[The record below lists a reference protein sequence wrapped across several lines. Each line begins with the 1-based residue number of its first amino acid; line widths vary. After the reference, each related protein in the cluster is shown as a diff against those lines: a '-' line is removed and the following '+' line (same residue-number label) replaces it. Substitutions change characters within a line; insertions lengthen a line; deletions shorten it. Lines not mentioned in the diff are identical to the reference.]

1 VASWRDSIVLCPKC
15 LASAVLLVHGREAR
29 LPPDNIIVPESNLQ
43 FEDVKSYLQQVQKT
57 IDSAFRDSQDKTWT
71 KQERQKWIAD
81 NKRKPNK
88 FKANDIVWLKKG
100 STQGRNIDKLAP
112 TNEGPFKIISVSGNV
127 SQIVHLENE
136 NNQQSV
142 NVSRLILQRAKEKPK
157 KKDEVEW
164 ELEKI
169 ITSRINQDGQ
179 EEVLVKWRG
188 FTKRFNSWI
197 PINNLHADD
206 MLEEFRGR
214 GRPVQKRGGRKRI

>member
-1 VASWRDSIVLCPKC
+1 
-15 LASAVLLVHGREAR
+15 
-29 LPPDNIIVPESNLQ
+29 
-43 FEDVKSYLQQVQKT
+43 
-57 IDSAFRDSQDKTWT
+57 
-71 KQERQKWIAD
+71 
-81 NKRKPNK
+81 
-88 FKANDIVWLKKG
+88 
-100 STQGRNIDKLAP
+100 
-112 TNEGPFKIISVSGNV
+112 
-127 SQIVHLENE
+127 LENE

-169 ITSRINQDGQ
+169 IKSRINQDGQ